1 MFRFSTKI
9 NEASYHLSSINNNV
23 IFKEFWEGKEISH
36 LATEGAG
43 ILGMLA
49 DFNLLH
55 HFPKGRTVTGPIF
68 TNDPDLLGALG
79 LLGGNPE

>member
-1 MFRFSTKI
+1 MRFLKG
-9 NEASYHLSSINNNV
+9 
-23 IFKEFWEGKEISH
+23 FWEGKELSH

-55 HFPKGRTVTGPIF
+55 HFPKGCTITGPIF
-68 TNDPDLLGALG
+68 THDPDLLGALG
-79 LLGGNPE
+79 LLGGKPE